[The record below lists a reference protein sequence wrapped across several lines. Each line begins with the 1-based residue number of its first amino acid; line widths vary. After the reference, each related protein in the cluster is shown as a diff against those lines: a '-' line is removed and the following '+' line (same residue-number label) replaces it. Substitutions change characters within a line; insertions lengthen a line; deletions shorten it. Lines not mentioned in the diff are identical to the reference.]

1 MCHHF
6 LVSRLDALPLPH
18 SLLLYRPLLGLTL
31 NQGHALCFLLHMQMK
46 GLDVKCQ
53 SWVNK
58 TGPHF
63 P

>member
-1 MCHHF
+1 MCQGS
-6 LVSRLDALPLPH
+6 LITRLNALPLPH
-18 SLLLYRPLLGLTL
+18 SLLLSRPLLGLTL
-31 NQGHALCFLLHMQMK
+31 NQGHALRFLLHMHKK
-46 GLDVKCQ
+46 GLNVKCQ